1 MNNLSK
7 TAGDK
12 IRYLQKQSQL
22 DEIALALYL
31 DIEPKE
37 LIRIENNEMD
47 VSITL
52 LEKVADLYDIELS
65 ELIDND
71 TKFLPK
77 VMNLKGF
84 APNDLKTIATI
95 NKIAKNL
102 IFMEKLLKK
111 NN

>member
-77 VMNLKGF
+77 VMNLKDF

>member
-77 VMNLKGF
+77 VMNLKDF

-95 NKIAKNL
+95 NKIAKNVR
-102 IFMEKLLKK
+102 FMGKTLEKE
-111 NN
+111 